1 MKKMISLLMA
11 AVMMLSLAACGGSK
25 TKETKSAD
33 LTAFYEETVAGII
46 EEKGE
51 DGFPMM
57 MPLEGEMLDGFYPGL
72 SEIATKQC
80 LINAP
85 AMSAVAA
92 EFALVEVENAEDV
105 EKVQA
110 ILQSRIDTQV
120 DGGAWYPE
128 TIEGWK
134 NNSRLVVC
142 GNSLMLVVWED
153 ADAIV
158 ESFEALFA

>member
-1 MKKMISLLMA
+1 MKKLFALLLAVA
-11 AVMMLSLAACGGSK
+11 AVMSLAACGSK
-25 TKETKSAD
+25 KTEEVKSAD
-33 LTAFYEETVAGII
+33 LNAFYEETVNGII
-46 EEKGE
+46 EKNGE

-57 MPLEGEMLDGFYPGL
+57 MPLEGEMLDAFYPGL

-80 LINAP
+80 VAYSP

-92 EFALVEVENAEDV
+92 EFVLVEVENAEDV
-105 EKVQA
+105 EKAQA
-110 ILQSRIDTQV
+110 ILQSRIDTQI

-134 NNSRLVVC
+134 NNSQLAVN

-153 ADAIV
+153 SESIV
-158 ESFEALFA
+158 ESFNGLFA